1 MFQWYKTMERAVITM
16 NEHGAVFVPDG
27 EIWMSEMELTDLLG
41 VIAPTVRAAIR
52 AVYKS
57 SVLKEYEAQK
67 YIRLENGYY
76 ADVYNFPMVVALAFR
91 FNSYGAQQVRKA
103 LLERMYLAKRKSK
116 YLLFAEYQQKSFN
129 PAIIIR

>member
-91 FNSYGAQQVRKA
+91 FNSYGAQQVRIA
-103 LLERMYLAKRKSK
+103 LLERFYLR
-116 YLLFAEYQQKSFN
+116 
-129 PAIIIR
+129 

>member
-16 NEHGAVFVPDG
+16 NERGAVFVPDG

-103 LLERMYLAKRKSK
+103 LLERMYLRKEKASIFFSLNINRK
-116 YLLFAEYQQKSFN
+116 ASILQS
-129 PAIIIR
+129 

>member
-76 ADVYNFPMVVALAFR
+76 ADVYNFPMLAFR

-103 LLERMYLAKRKSK
+103 LLERMYLRKEKASIFFSLNINRK
-116 YLLFAEYQQKSFN
+116 ASILQS
-129 PAIIIR
+129 